1 MIIGNGLIAK
11 EFKKKNYFH
20 KNKII
25 FASGVS
31 NSNNIKIRDFNREI
45 FLIKKILNIN
55 TDLKFYY
62 FSTID
67 VLKKRKTP
75 YIKHKIKIEKI
86 LVRNKNTIIIR
97 LPQVVGVSKNK
108 NTIFN
113 YLKNKISKNRLFKLY
128 SNCFRNFIDVADITK
143 IILKIS
149 KLKKKDKIYN
159 LFYKKSIEVENLVTY
174 LETLLQRKAKYNII
188 DIKDYFYK
196 DLKNI
201 NFGKN
206 IVIKK
211 KNYYQLIFKKYV

>member
-67 VLKKRKTP
+67 VLKKK
-75 YIKHKIKIEKI
+75 E
-86 LVRNKNTIIIR
+86 NTI
-97 LPQVVGVSKNK
+97 
-108 NTIFN
+108 
-113 YLKNKISKNRLFKLY
+113 Y
-128 SNCFRNFIDVADITK
+128 
-143 IILKIS
+143 
-149 KLKKKDKIYN
+149 
-159 LFYKKSIEVENLVTY
+159 
-174 LETLLQRKAKYNII
+174 
-188 DIKDYFYK
+188 
-196 DLKNI
+196 
-201 NFGKN
+201 
-206 IVIKK
+206 
-211 KNYYQLIFKKYV
+211 